1 MKNKNA
7 IFVVSVGDDSKLN
20 YSLPTFNSYADKVN
34 ADVILIRDS
43 KYNLKSNFPGYYNY
57 LNFEKNQI
65 FYALDN
71 YERILRLDSDI
82 LITPN
87 APNYFELDPSFLYV
101 SREDVGS
108 RASSRWNEISTIKK
122 ALGDIPDWDKFYY
135 NSGVMLASNI
145 HKYAFDISD
154 IDFDKDLGQFK
165 EQNVVNW
172 KSNYYNFKLKDL
184 GRNFNFTAAHEE
196 ISSTSRLEADIIHYA
211 GNQQT
216 KEQKM
221 ASDFKKLYS

>member
-1 MKNKNA
+1 MENKNA
-7 IFVVSVGDDSKLN
+7 ILVVSVGDDSKLK

-34 ADVILIRDS
+34 ADVVLIRDS
-43 KYNLKSNFPGYYNY
+43 QYNLESTFPGYYNY

-65 FYALDN
+65 YNYFDK

-82 LITPN
+82 IITPN

-108 RASSRWNEISTIKK
+108 RASSRWNEITTIKN
-122 ALGDIPDWDKFYY
+122 ALGDIPDWNKFYY
-135 NSGVMLASNI
+135 NSGVMLTSSI
-145 HKYAFDISD
+145 HKPAFDISD
-154 IDFDKDLGQFK
+154 IDFNIDLGQFK

-172 KSNYYNFKLKDL
+172 KTHNYNFKHKDL
-184 GRNFNFTAAHEE
+184 GKNFNFTAAHEE
-196 ISSTSRLEADIIHYA
+196 VSTTSRLEADIIHYA

-221 ASDFKKLYS
+221 QSDFNMLYS

>member
-1 MKNKNA
+1 
-7 IFVVSVGDDSKLN
+7 
-20 YSLPTFNSYADKVN
+20 
-34 ADVILIRDS
+34 
-43 KYNLKSNFPGYYNY
+43 
-57 LNFEKNQI
+57 
-65 FYALDN
+65 
-71 YERILRLDSDI
+71 
-82 LITPN
+82 
-87 APNYFELDPSFLYV
+87 
-101 SREDVGS
+101 
-108 RASSRWNEISTIKK
+108 
-122 ALGDIPDWDKFYY
+122 
-135 NSGVMLASNI
+135 MLASNI

-184 GRNFNFTAAHEE
+184 GKNFNFTAAHEE